1 MRELIVN
8 ADDLG
13 LSEGVDRGIAEA
25 HERGIVTS
33 ASMMVR
39 GAHAPAAAAYARA
52 HPQLSVGLHVDLGE
66 WRYAGGT
73 WAAAYEV
80 VASDDPLAVDAEVVR
95 QLERFEQLIG
105 GRPTHIDGHQHVQR
119 DEPVR
124 SSVLR
129 LADRLGVVVRDCTSA
144 VRYEGGFYGQSGRG
158 EPWPEGIS
166 VASLCAL
173 VRALPPGVTELGCHP
188 ALDDRS
194 GSSYSAERTVETAT
208 LCDPG
213 VRDALA
219 DAGVVLRSFA
229 GIAPSPRVARPAGAI

>member
-13 LSEGVDRGIAEA
+13 LSEGVNRGIAEA
-25 HERGIVTS
+25 HVRGVVTS
-33 ASMMVR
+33 ASLMVR
-39 GAHAPAAAAYARA
+39 GVQAPAAAALALT
-52 HPQLSVGLHVDLGE
+52 HPRLGVGLHVDLGE

-73 WAAAYEV
+73 WHAAYEV
-80 VASDDPLAVDAEVVR
+80 VASDDPAAVDAEVAA
-95 QLERFEQLIG
+95 QLERFERLL
-105 GRPTHIDGHQHVQR
+105 GRQPTHIDGHQHVQR

-124 SSVLR
+124 ASVLR
-129 LADRLGVVVRDCTSA
+129 HAERLGVVVRDCTPA
-144 VRYEGGFYGQSGRG
+144 VRYEGGFYGQAGRG
-158 EPWPEGIS
+158 EPWLEGIS

-173 VRALPPGVTELGCHP
+173 VRALPFGVTELGCHP

-194 GSSYSAERTVETAT
+194 GSSYSDERTVETAT
-208 LCDPG
+208 LCDAR

-229 GIAPSPRVARPAGAI
+229 GIAPLRFDRVG